1 MHLTTPQLVFT
12 CFFLFGLL
20 NNVLYVVILSAA
32 IDLVGASTPKAIV
45 LLANITPALLIK
57 GSAPFYIDRFPYATR
72 IWVLLLLSSLGML
85 IISLTPTGAIFF
97 KVSGIGLGSLSSG
110 LGELTFLQL
119 THFFPRKFAIGGFS
133 SGTGGAGLLGSFVFL
148 LMTNILSLPVRAVL
162 FGFAIVPWAFIL
174 VFFVALPH
182 PEMKY
187 DLIGDPSEILLIDT
201 DFDNSIGTRT
211 PTNSYEPGFSKW
223 CRLKLHCEET
233 LQKIKPLFLRYM
245 LPLGSV
251 YLSEYI
257 INQGVS
263 PTLLYPLD
271 TLPKWLFSTYRDLY
285 VVYGFVY
292 QVGVF
297 LLRTSNLFGIRIHNL
312 YLMAILQFVNL
323 LLLLVQS
330 ISDKPFG
337 SIYVLM
343 LVILYEGLLGGL
355 SYVNTFLSVSENV
368 APEMREFSMGCTSM
382 SDSVGVVIAGCINW
396 WLEPKLCSLQVARGR
411 EWCRSG

>member
-1 MHLTTPQLVFT
+1 MHLSTSQRVFG

-20 NNVLYVVILSAA
+20 NNILYVVILSAA

-45 LLANITPALLIK
+45 LLANITPALAIK
-57 GSAPFYIDRFPYATR
+57 ATAPFYIHRFPYSTR

-85 IISLTPTGAIFF
+85 ITSLTPSSAISL
-97 KVSGIGLGSLSSG
+97 KVSGIALGSLSSG

-148 LMTNILSLPVRAVL
+148 LLTNILSLPVWAVL
-162 FGFAIVPWAFIL
+162 FGFAVVPWAFIL
-174 VFFVALPH
+174 VFFIALPE
-182 PEMKY
+182 PETTY
-187 DLIGDPSEILLIDT
+187 YPIESPPYTLQIDADDESGMET
-201 DFDNSIGTRT
+201 GPNDGRHSSFQWVDF
-211 PTNSYEPGFSKW
+211 
-223 CRLKLHCEET
+223 KLHFEET
-233 LQKIKPLFLRYM
+233 IEKIHPLFLTYM

-251 YLSEYI
+251 YLSEYV

-263 PTLLYPLD
+263 PTLLYPLE
-271 TLPKWLFSTYRDLY
+271 TLPKWLFSSYRDIY
-285 VVYGFVY
+285 VVYGFIY

-297 LLRTSNLFGIRIHNL
+297 VLRTSNLFGVRFHNL
-312 YLMAILQFVNL
+312 YLMALLQFANL
-323 LLLLVQS
+323 LLLIIQS
-330 ISDKPFG
+330 TTDMPFG
-337 SIYVLM
+337 SIYALM
-343 LVILYEGLLGGL
+343 VVIFYEGLLGGL
-355 SYVNTFLSVSENV
+355 SYVNTFMSVSENV

-382 SDSVGVVIAGCINW
+382 SDSVGVVVAGCINW